1 MALTQDSFRDPR
13 RLYRVKVK
21 SPFFVTGRKDPTE
34 VGDIIALPRSEAA
47 EVIHSNKAV
56 SVEEGTAAP
65 SSSPIMRADPP
76 DLNEMTRNINQA
88 TAELPPEPPKDAKA
102 SKSKG
107 D

>member
-21 SPFFVTGRKDPTE
+21 SPFFITGRKDPTE
-34 VGDIIALPRSEAA
+34 VGEIIQLPRSEAA
-47 EVIHSNKAV
+47 EVIHSNKA
-56 SVEEGTAAP
+56 SPVEEGQAAP
-65 SSSPIMRADPP
+65 SSSPILRADPP
-76 DLNEMTRNINQA
+76 PT
-88 TAELPPEPPKDAKA
+88 PEPPKDAKA